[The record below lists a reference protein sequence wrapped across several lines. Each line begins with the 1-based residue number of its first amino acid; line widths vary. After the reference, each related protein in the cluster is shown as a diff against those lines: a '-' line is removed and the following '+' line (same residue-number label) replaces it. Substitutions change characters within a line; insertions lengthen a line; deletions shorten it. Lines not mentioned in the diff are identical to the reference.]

1 MNMDTNK
8 KHTLPRTIIL
18 AACSLVLAGAC
29 DNYAYDGME
38 PDTPA
43 KEVPLNFNASIEKT
57 EDTQSRIIV
66 PTTDFTANS
75 YSFGMSITKSENG
88 NEIFQGSSD
97 MTATMERPGS
107 STPWN
112 WSFIDN
118 ANQSSVTPV
127 GLEGK
132 ALKVVAYYP
141 RVSTGTKNV
150 YTDGIRLI
158 FLIKPTFNRRIYS
171 TISTPSIRL
180 LHPTSRWQLFLY
192 ASGMPIHGSFLTSRN
207 TWIKER
213 SSV

>member
-97 MTATMERPGS
+97 MTATMERPAPLHRG
-107 STPWN
+107 
-112 WSFIDN
+112 I
-118 ANQSSVTPV
+118 
-127 GLEGK
+127 GLS
-132 ALKVVAYYP
+132 L
-141 RVSTGTKNV
+141 T
-150 YTDGIRLI
+150 
-158 FLIKPTFNRRIYS
+158 
-171 TISTPSIRL
+171 
-180 LHPTSRWQLFLY
+180 
-192 ASGMPIHGSFLTSRN
+192 MPISQASLPWGWKVKH
-207 TWIKER
+207 
-213 SSV
+213 